1 MELSRVSASSLAF
14 SGARR
19 ANIKF
24 WTSSVKTTTTQFDSM
39 VVALLTQVSLH
50 NYVKYFGAVI
60 LENGDEIN
68 LLPYGI

>member
-1 MELSRVSASSLAF
+1 MELSRVSASSLAS

-19 ANIKF
+19 ANTRF
-24 WTSSVKTTTTQFDSM
+24 WISSAKTTTTQSDSM
-39 VVALLTQVSLH
+39 VAALLTQVSLH
-50 NYVKYFGAVI
+50 ICVKHFGAVI